1 MTMLNALPD
10 FLLLN
15 ANQIEKNENIR
26 QKRRYT
32 IRKELILHLIIK
44 NNVLSL

>member
-1 MTMLNALPD
+1 MTKLNALPD
-10 FLLLN
+10 SLLLN
-15 ANQIEKNENIR
+15 AKQIEKNENIP